1 MNAIW
6 KLMQRAWIRLYRL
19 SRGRIGGS
27 FGWMGGPMPVLLL
40 TTTGRRS
47 GKRRTAVLGYLVDGE
62 CYVVVGSN
70 NGLPTDAAWVTNIRV
85 QPRVTI
91 QVGERVVEAT
101 GSIAGPDDR
110 ARLWAE
116 LMRAAPGYGR
126 YEAMTTREIPLVV
139 LTPEQAA
146 PASAR
151 TS

>member
-1 MNAIW
+1 MTAIW

-19 SRGRIGGS
+19 SLGRIGGS

-62 CYVVVGSN
+62 RYVVVGSN
-70 NGLPTDAAWVTNIRV
+70 NGEPSDPAWLMNIRS

-91 QVGERVVEAT
+91 QVRERVLEAT
-101 GSIAGPDDR
+101 GSVAEPDDR

-116 LMRAAPGYGR
+116 LMRVGPGYGR
-126 YEAMTTREIPLVV
+126 YETMTTREIPLVF
-139 LTPEQAA
+139 LTPAEA
-146 PASAR
+146 
-151 TS
+151 

>member
-1 MNAIW
+1 MTAIW

-62 CYVVVGSN
+62 RYVVVGSN
-70 NGLPTDAAWVTNIRV
+70 SGEPSDPAWLMNIRS

-91 QVGERVVEAT
+91 QVRERVLEAT
-101 GSIAGPDDR
+101 GSVAEPDDR

-116 LMRAAPGYGR
+116 LMRVGPGYGR
-126 YEAMTTREIPLVV
+126 YETMTTREIPLVF
-139 LTPEQAA
+139 LTPAEA
-146 PASAR
+146 
-151 TS
+151 